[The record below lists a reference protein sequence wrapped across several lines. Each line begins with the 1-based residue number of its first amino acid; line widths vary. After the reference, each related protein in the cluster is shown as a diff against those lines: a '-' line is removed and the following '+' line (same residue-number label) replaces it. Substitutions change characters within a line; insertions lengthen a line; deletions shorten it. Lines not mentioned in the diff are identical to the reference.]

1 MWHCNEKSG
10 FAVFFHGCWN
20 KQKYAICPSSQIPRY
35 FQFHS
40 YHVYAYLGGMWMKL
54 VWKKL
59 SFRQCRYSKKTPTP
73 PHRSWV
79 FLHRV
84 EKKHA
89 NCARDYPHANPN
101 IRTYIIYKPIHT
113 THIEF
118 FIPFARGLDIDP
130 FELIALLT
138 YFFRTL
144 YNKW

>member
-1 MWHCNEKSG
+1 MRKVDLQSFFMGVETNTNMQIVFQVEYLYSISFVSCVYILGWYVNEAS
-10 FAVFFHGCWN
+10 VEETFFS
-20 KQKYAICPSSQIPRY
+20 P
-35 FQFHS
+35 
-40 YHVYAYLGGMWMKL
+40 M
-54 VWKKL
+54 
-59 SFRQCRYSKKTPTP
+59 YSKKTPTPP

-118 FIPFARGLDIDP
+118 FIPFACGLDIDP

-144 YNKW
+144 